1 MTPASQQLIRTSWAA
16 VEPIADDAAT
26 LFYSRL
32 FELDPSLEKLF
43 SHTDMQKQ
51 RKVLM
56 QTLAV
61 VVANVDRLD
70 QVIPAVQALG
80 RRHAGYGV
88 EVEHYA
94 TVGSALLWTLEQ
106 GLGDTFTDDV
116 AYAWAD
122 AYRRLSSTMIEAAQ
136 QVEEPAPRP
145 MHRRWRTAA
154 PLLPAL
160 QTGSA
165 AT

>member
-1 MTPASQQLIRTSWAA
+1 MTPAAQQLIRTSWAA

-43 SHTDMQKQ
+43 RHADMPKQ

-61 VVANVDRLD
+61 VVANIDRLD

-106 GLGDTFTDDV
+106 GLGDTFSDEV

-122 AYRRLSSTMIEAAQ
+122 AYRRLSSVMIEAAQ

-145 MHRRWRTAA
+145 MHRRWRTAV

-160 QTGSA
+160 QAGSA